1 MANPKYTHIHEHT
14 HTSIHARMHARTHAR
29 TCTYPT
35 PSLQKGRD
43 HECLAVPPD
52 DLSSLPQ
59 TSVIFVFYNEAMSTL
74 LRSIHSVLNKT
85 PPQLLKEILL
95 IDDGSDKPHLGAP
108 LEDYIKH
115 LPKVKL
121 LRQPER

>member
-1 MANPKYTHIHEHT
+1 M
-14 HTSIHARMHARTHAR
+14 
-29 TCTYPT
+29 
-35 PSLQKGRD
+35 
-43 HECLAVPPD
+43 
-52 DLSSLPQ
+52 
-59 TSVIFVFYNEAMSTL
+59 FYNEAMSTL